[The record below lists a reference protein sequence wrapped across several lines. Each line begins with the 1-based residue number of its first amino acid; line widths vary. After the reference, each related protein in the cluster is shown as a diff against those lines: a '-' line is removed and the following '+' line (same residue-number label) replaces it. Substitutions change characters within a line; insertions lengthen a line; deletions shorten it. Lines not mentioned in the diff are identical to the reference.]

1 MEDFFGAK
9 LAILARDHLV
19 TILRDDIPTI
29 PYPDHWDFPGGG
41 RENGETPQECALRET
56 REELGLT
63 MNATDLNWAHQD
75 ALNTGKVVWFFVAEQ
90 PSFDPETICFGN
102 EGQKWR
108 LAPISWYLAQEK
120 VVPHQRKLLVH
131 YLNQR

>member
-9 LAILARDHLV
+9 LAILARDRLV
-19 TILRDDIPTI
+19 IILRDDIPTI

-63 MNATDLNWAHQD
+63 MNATDLNWAHRD

-102 EGQKWR
+102 EGQEWR